1 MNFRLG
7 LIFLILIFTSC
18 GKVNTSDNIALLLN
32 QSDNVWFRYNEMKT
46 WKPNQAEIDLS
57 EKLILKIID
66 EKKAVFNVKQV
77 YNNID
82 NYFYQLIP
90 YLDENNRKIIYVNS
104 LCRAFV
110 VNPLPNPNGKRKK
123 EIGWKNNLI
132 DVNDGGSCFWQV
144 QIDIEKQEYFDFSVN
159 GF

>member
-66 EKKAVFNVKQV
+66 EKKAAFDVKQV

-90 YLDENNRKIIYVNS
+90 YLDQNNRKIIYVNS